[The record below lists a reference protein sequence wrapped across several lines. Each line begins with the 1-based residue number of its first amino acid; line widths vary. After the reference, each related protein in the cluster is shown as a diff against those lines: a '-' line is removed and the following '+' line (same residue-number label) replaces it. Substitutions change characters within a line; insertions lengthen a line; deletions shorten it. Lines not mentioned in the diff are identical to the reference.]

1 MKQFLKRVNDHAV
14 SLLGLIQ
21 VVIQSPLWFFGTIIL
36 TLSWMADQ
44 ILSKHPVDNPGQG
57 FPMTVL
63 YYTLMSLWV
72 ENAVKV
78 SQSTQ
83 SKMQQDQ
90 MNRLEFVLRSVAE
103 MGERNEERD
112 KVIHHLINVQNKLVQ
127 CLRDALVEKD
137 GNE

>member
-1 MKQFLKRVNDHAV
+1 MRQIAKRLNDAAHR
-14 SLLGLIQ
+14 LLGLIQ
-21 VVIQSPLWFFGTIIL
+21 AVIQSPLWFFGTIVL
-36 TLSWMADQ
+36 TVAWMADQ
-44 ILSKHPVDNPGQG
+44 LVAKHPVDNPAQG

-90 MNRLEFVLRSVAE
+90 MNRLEFILRSVE
-103 MGERNEERD
+103 DMGKRNEQRD
-112 KVIHHLINVQNKLVQ
+112 KVIHHLITVTNKLAQ
-127 CLRDALVEKD
+127 CLYDTLAEKD